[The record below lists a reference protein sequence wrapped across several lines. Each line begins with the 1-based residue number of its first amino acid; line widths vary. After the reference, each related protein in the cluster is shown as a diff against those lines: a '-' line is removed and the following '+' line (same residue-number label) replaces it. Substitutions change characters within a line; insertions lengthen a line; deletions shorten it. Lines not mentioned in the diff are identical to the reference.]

1 MYYQRMN
8 LKRTFIISPN
18 IKKLF
23 QNAKEL
29 IKLFPKKLLPKFYI
43 IQILIIIGILLES
56 VSIFSI
62 IPFLDSFNSS
72 SDNKIV
78 KFFELQ
84 SFERSSLF
92 LIFIFFLILS
102 NLFQIMVNIIIT
114 KFGFDVTKYIKNYL
128 YELILLKKY
137 NYFLKRETS
146 FFNSLFLNETWRIN
160 NGMIDPGLRLF
171 SQLLLII
178 VVLSGLLLYNFYPT
192 LIILSLV
199 SVFYIIYFFII
210 SKKIYLNSKKISLFK
225 LKLIQQIT
233 DNFSTIKENI
243 FKIDKKTNSNK
254 FSNTVGNMFGV
265 IMYNQVAATIIK
277 NIFEIFV
284 CMILIGILFINKNI
298 DYINLITANGVLFF
312 AAYKLVPSFH
322 KVYASFLSFID
333 SSNAL
338 NVVSNEL
345 NGLNSEIYDFN
356 NVNKN
361 SVNKVQI
368 NDLFFSYDKKKNV
381 IKNINF
387 ELKSNATIG
396 ICGESGSGKTTFVDI
411 LCGLIKPDKGIIK
424 VNDEKLVKEET
435 LIRSFSY
442 CGQKNFLIEDTI
454 KNNISFK
461 TDISL
466 EEEAEIENLLK
477 IVELDN
483 FVTNLDNKINTL
495 ISAENGIK
503 LSSGQAQRICIARCL
518 FSRKNFLIFD
528 ESFNNL
534 DGVNRE
540 KILTNILENFNNKT
554 IIMITHDLNLLR
566 KFDQILLFKSGEI
579 LESSNYQ
586 NLIEKSDYFRRLHSN
601 DKEK

>member
-1 MYYQRMN
+1 MN

>member
-1 MYYQRMN
+1 MN

-178 VVLSGLLLYNFYPT
+178 VVLTGLLLYNFYPT

>member
-1 MYYQRMN
+1 
-8 LKRTFIISPN
+8 
-18 IKKLF
+18 
-23 QNAKEL
+23 
-29 IKLFPKKLLPKFYI
+29 
-43 IQILIIIGILLES
+43 
-56 VSIFSI
+56 
-62 IPFLDSFNSS
+62 
-72 SDNKIV
+72 
-78 KFFELQ
+78 
-84 SFERSSLF
+84 
-92 LIFIFFLILS
+92 
-102 NLFQIMVNIIIT
+102 
-114 KFGFDVTKYIKNYL
+114 
-128 YELILLKKY
+128 
-137 NYFLKRETS
+137 
-146 FFNSLFLNETWRIN
+146 
-160 NGMIDPGLRLF
+160 
-171 SQLLLII
+171 
-178 VVLSGLLLYNFYPT
+178 
-192 LIILSLV
+192 
-199 SVFYIIYFFII
+199 
-210 SKKIYLNSKKISLFK
+210 
-225 LKLIQQIT
+225 
-233 DNFSTIKENI
+233 
-243 FKIDKKTNSNK
+243 
-254 FSNTVGNMFGV
+254 
-265 IMYNQVAATIIK
+265 
-277 NIFEIFV
+277 
-284 CMILIGILFINKNI
+284 
-298 DYINLITANGVLFF
+298 
-312 AAYKLVPSFH
+312 
-322 KVYASFLSFID
+322 
-333 SSNAL
+333 
-338 NVVSNEL
+338 
-345 NGLNSEIYDFN
+345 
-356 NVNKN
+356 
-361 SVNKVQI
+361 
-368 NDLFFSYDKKKNV
+368 
-381 IKNINF
+381 
-387 ELKSNATIG
+387 
-396 ICGESGSGKTTFVDI
+396 